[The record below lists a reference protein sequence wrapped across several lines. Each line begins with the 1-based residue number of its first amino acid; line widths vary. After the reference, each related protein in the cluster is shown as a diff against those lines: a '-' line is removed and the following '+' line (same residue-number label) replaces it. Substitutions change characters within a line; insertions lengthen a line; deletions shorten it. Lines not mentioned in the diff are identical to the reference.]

1 MVNNRRQL
9 KEAMI
14 SPKDLIELDA
24 QTYNEIKTQGKSI
37 QEVKKSMN
45 QPKTEETLNFN
56 VAFVP
61 PKKEKYERK

>member
-1 MVNNRRQL
+1 M

-24 QTYNEIKTQGKSI
+24 KTYNEIKSQGRSI
-37 QEVKKSMN
+37 EEVKSQINK
-45 QPKTEETLNFN
+45 PKDEESINFN

-61 PKKEKYERK
+61 PKKEHYPRQ